1 MNRSELINLLKTNK
15 FWAKKSLGQNFL
27 VDNEALNK
35 IVEAAEI
42 KPDDFVIEIGPGLGV
57 LTDELNG
64 KAKKIIAIEKDQELA
79 EYIKDKK
86 FEKLTILNQDVL
98 TTNIPELVGDQKY
111 KVVANIPYYITSKII
126 RLFLEQEEKPEL
138 MVLLVQKEVAERICA
153 EPGDMSVLAISVQ
166 YYARPEIIDIVPAN
180 SFFPAPKVDSAIIR
194 ITRIEQSIASSKNE
208 KEFFRLVNIGFASKR
223 KTLSNNISAGYRI
236 DKKKAADII
245 RSVGFNENVRAQ
257 ELSVEDWKKLLQCIN
272 E

>member
-1 MNRSELINLLKTNK
+1 MNKSELINLLKTNK

-79 EYIKDKK
+79 EFIKDKK

-126 RLFLEQEEKPEL
+126 RLFLEQENRPQL

-153 EPGDMSVLAISVQ
+153 EPGDMSVLAVSVQ
-166 YYARPEIIDIVPAN
+166 YYATPEIVDFVPAS
-180 SFFPAPKVDSAIIR
+180 SFFPSPKVDSAILR
-194 ITRIEQSIASSKNE
+194 ISRRGDQKSDAVDE

-245 RSVGFNENVRAQ
+245 SSIGLNENVRAQ
-257 ELSVEDWKKLLQCIN
+257 ELSVADWRKLLRYIN